1 MPTTP
6 EQPVLFRKIAAFL
19 EEGIASGK
27 FDPTRPL
34 PSDMQLARKFQTSRP
49 TVVRAMIDLQHRG
62 LIERRAG
69 SGTYIKRQ
77 EADEDGAGA
86 TLGILAAGLDGT
98 EIMNPICDE
107 VSRQAERRG
116 FVILRG
122 TTTEGENALED
133 EAEAV
138 ASRFAERGVRG
149 VFFAPLE
156 RIDDRGAVNARIARA
171 LTSAGIVVVLL
182 DRDITEFPERSGF
195 DLVGIDNFA
204 AGFVL
209 GAHLAE
215 AGFRHVRFVARPRY
229 PSTTN
234 LRMAG
239 LREALIQSNF
249 PPARDWARFGEPD
262 DTEFVMNVLKGK
274 RPDAVVCSNDRTA
287 ALLLQALSSQGVRIP
302 GDIAVAG
309 FDDVRYASLLSSPLT
324 TLHQPCRDL
333 GCMAVDLMVS
343 RLADRHMP
351 ARSVQLPAK
360 LIIRASTAR
369 SAVSS

>member
-1 MPTTP
+1 MSTTP
-6 EQPVLFRKIAAFL
+6 EQPVLFRKIAAYL
-19 EEGIASGK
+19 EEGISTGK
-27 FDPTRPL
+27 FDPARPL

-69 SGTYIKRQ
+69 SGTYVKRKAA
-77 EADEDGAGA
+77 EEGAKGVI
-86 TLGILAAGLDGT
+86 LGMLAAGLDGT

-107 VSRQAERRG
+107 VCRQAERRG
-116 FVILRG
+116 FAILRG
-122 TTTEGENALED
+122 ATAEGEGALEN

-138 ASRFAERGVRG
+138 ASSFVARGVRG

-156 RIDDRGAVNARIARA
+156 RIDDRGAVNTRIVHT
-171 LTSAGIVVVLL
+171 LTGAGIAVVLL
-182 DRDITEFPERSGF
+182 DRDITEFPERSEF

-209 GAHLAE
+209 GSHLAE
-215 AGFRHVRFVARPRY
+215 GGFHDVRFVARPHY

-239 LREALIQSNF
+239 LREALIQANR

-262 DTEFVMNVLKGK
+262 DTAFVDNLLEEK
-274 RPDAVVCSNDRTA
+274 RPDAIVCSNDRTA
-287 ALLLQALSSQGVRIP
+287 ALLLQTLSSRGVRIP

-309 FDDVRYASLLSSPLT
+309 FDDVRYASLLSAPLT

-333 GCMAVDLMVS
+333 GRMAVELMAS
-343 RLADRHMP
+343 RLADPHLP
-351 ARSVQLPAK
+351 ARAVQLPAK
-360 LIIRASTAR
+360 LIIRASTVGN
-369 SAVSS
+369 SQ